1 MKHSRYWALAA
12 ASVVVVVFGSAQTT
26 GALWRDQDAIA
37 GGTITSGTLD
47 IKVGPSGTEV
57 NNYTLAALGSKNL
70 GPNGFSQAPLSI
82 RNAGNQPFNYRLQGT
97 SVSGATPIPFN
108 LTITKVAAAAN
119 CVVNGGAPTG
129 STTVLFNGP
138 ASSAQVPV
146 APAARLL
153 APTANEVWCFR
164 LATVAEPPQS
174 ATSQVAFSFRAD
186 QT

>member
-1 MKHSRYWALAA
+1 MKHRRYWALAA
-12 ASVVVVVFGSAQTT
+12 ASVVVLVFGSAQTT
-26 GALWRDQDAIA
+26 GALWRDQEAIA
-37 GGTITSGTLD
+37 GGTVTSGTLD

-57 NNYTLAALGSKNL
+57 NNYTLAALGSSNL
-70 GPNGFSQAPLSI
+70 RPNGFSQAPLSI

-97 SVSGATPIPFN
+97 SVSGVIPIPFN
-108 LTITKVAAAAN
+108 LTITKVVAATN

-129 STTVLFNGP
+129 STTVLFDGP

-164 LATVAEPPQS
+164 LATVSEPPQS
-174 ATSQVAFSFRAD
+174 ATSQVTFSFRAD